1 MHRSGLY
8 PIALLAVPLTLAL
21 RGADSC
27 SGCFRLS

>member
-1 MHRSGLY
+1 MHRSGLH
-8 PIALLAVPLTLAL
+8 PIALLAPLTLAL